1 MKCETIFAYLMDL
14 LEVSGKE
21 LALEI
26 GTDTTTVS
34 KWRNGK
40 RRLTADSAYSRAI
53 AAFFLSE
60 RFSVQRPE
68 LERQLAQQ
76 IEGFPELNPGTQ
88 VERLCYLLSA
98 GELPFDL
105 QGRENDTS
113 YQSQI
118 KVYAGDLTGWKQYMN
133 LFWRMAQEAEP
144 TKITFCDFG
153 DVDWNTT
160 EQIRFEMMIGHVIR
174 AVGQGHQ
181 VCIIDILSDS
191 YRSYEVLGR
200 WMDMYMTDGVDIHYI
215 IGNFTDAEKG
225 SYACLQDKA
234 VSVGYYFE
242 NRADLL
248 TYTFYTDQRMRNY
261 YQARVEDYR
270 ARSKPIFKRLNL
282 TRHIDIVELMAE
294 HLSTFDTTYMI
305 CPVPTY
311 IAMPQPL
318 LNRIMRQNGIGEEEI
333 DRCLQTVHKRHE
345 IRHHCKYIQIYD
357 SDAIEQRLQEE
368 RSEVT
373 TLSRVFGRPI
383 WMTHEQT
390 VEQLRYVQQVVE
402 RGEMEVV
409 LVPFRKMGLDEN
421 GVSMIVQNGKLAII
435 WDDGRYDN
443 LLYSTEPTYIGGY
456 YKYLQS
462 TYDIIHPMYKNMAW
476 VRQRLQEYIENG

>member
-1 MKCETIFAYLMDL
+1 GYA
-14 LEVSGKE
+14 
-21 LALEI
+21 
-26 GTDTTTVS
+26 
-34 KWRNGK
+34 
-40 RRLTADSAYSRAI
+40 RAI

-60 RFSVQRPE
+60 RFSVRRPE
-68 LERQLAQQ
+68 LERRLAQQ
-76 IEGFPELNPGTQ
+76 IEGFSELAPETQ
-88 VERLCYLLSA
+88 AERLCCLLGA

-118 KVYAGDLTGWKQYMN
+118 KVFSGDLTGWKQYTD
-133 LFWRMAQEAEP
+133 LFWRMVQEAEP
-144 TKITFCDFG
+144 TDITFCDFG

-160 EQIRFEMMIGHVIR
+160 EHIRFEKMIGHVIR
-174 AVGQGHQ
+174 AVRQGHR

-191 YRSYEVLGR
+191 YRSYDVLGR
-200 WMDMYMTDGVDIHYI
+200 WLDMYMTDGVDIHYI

-225 SYACLQDKA
+225 SYACLRDKA
-234 VSVGYYFE
+234 ASVGYYFE
-242 NRADLL
+242 NRPDLL

-270 ARSKPIFKRLNL
+270 ARSKPIFKRLSL
-282 TRHIDIVELMAE
+282 GRHTDIVDLMAE
-294 HLSTFDTTYMI
+294 HLSTFDPTYMI
-305 CPVPTY
+305 CPEPTY

-318 LNRIMRQNGIGEEEI
+318 LNRILRRNGVGEEEI

-357 SDAIEQRLQEE
+357 SDAIERRLQEE

-383 WMTHEQT
+383 WMTREQT
-390 VEQLRYVQQVVE
+390 VEQLKYVQQVVE

-409 LVPFRKMGLDEN
+409 LAPFEKIGLDES
-421 GVSMIVQNGKLAII
+421 GVSMIVQNGKLAVI
-435 WDDGRYDN
+435 WHDGRYDN

-456 YKYLQS
+456 YSYLQS
-462 TYDIIHPMYKNMAW
+462 TYEAIPPMYKNMAW
-476 VRQRLQEYIENG
+476 VRQRLQEYIGNG